1 MPEQKIS
8 IRDNH
13 AEGALF
19 RRRAYV
25 AMIGVCV
32 LTLMLL
38 GSVLTGYHYLVDGW
52 AGIALGLG
60 AFAVAGRLFRS
71 TTAPGGPERPEQ

>member
-25 AMIGVCV
+25 AMVGVCV

-38 GSVLTGYHYLVDGW
+38 GNLYVLQEIHHDDY
-52 AGIALGLG
+52 
-60 AFAVAGRLFRS
+60 
-71 TTAPGGPERPEQ
+71 